1 MAGQS
6 QGNHTGAGVCGL
18 WWQSGRYASRCAVL
32 LSHMRR
38 KGSQGKAS
46 GMGKAAALG
55 LFLGL
60 AVGEVLWYP
69 CVINN

>member
-1 MAGQS
+1 MAGTE
-6 QGNHTGAGVCGL
+6 QGNHTSWCVCGL
-18 WWQSGRYASRCAVL
+18 WGQPGRYASRCAVL

-38 KGSQGKAS
+38 KGSQGKTE
-46 GMGKAAALG
+46 GMGKAALG

-60 AVGEVLWYP
+60 AVRAALWYP

>member
-1 MAGQS
+1 MAGTA
-6 QGNHTGAGVCGL
+6 QGNHTGPGLCGL
-18 WWQSGRYASRCAVL
+18 WWQPCGVAVGCAVL

-38 KGSQGKAS
+38 KGSQGKAED
-46 GMGKAAALG
+46 MAAALG

-60 AVGEVLWYP
+60 AVRAALWYP